1 MAAYASALLMQLLIN
16 FVCPLRLM
24 FYRNHRPTD
33 RAQFENINKI
43 LIVEG
48 DAETIIS

>member
-1 MAAYASALLMQLLIN
+1 MAAYASALLMQLLVN
-16 FVCPLRLM
+16 FECSLRSM
-24 FYRNHRPTD
+24 FHRNHRPTD

-43 LIVEG
+43 LIVDG